1 MMTKMIMQLPM
12 MAIRYMRKIGME
24 IHAWAYSS
32 PGIPIRRKY
41 VTSELLKTYMCRNR
55 NCM

>member
-1 MMTKMIMQLPM
+1 MIMQLPM

-24 IHAWAYSS
+24 IHSWAYSS

-41 VTSELLKTYMCRNR
+41 MTSELLKTDMCRNR